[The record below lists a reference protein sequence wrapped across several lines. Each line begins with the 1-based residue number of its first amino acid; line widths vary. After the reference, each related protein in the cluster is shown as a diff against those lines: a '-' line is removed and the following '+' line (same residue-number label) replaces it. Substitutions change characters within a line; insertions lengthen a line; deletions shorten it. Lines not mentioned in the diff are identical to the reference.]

1 MILNLI
7 QKKVLKYAKE
17 NNICLSTKKEKTI
30 KNKWEIGM
38 SDDRI
43 QEALNKF
50 QIELLDDQLYRFV
63 NIIDK
68 DLDIILK
75 SLELNIEHKLYTKM
89 EILKLKKTNK
99 LFQLSN
105 LI

>member
-1 MILNLI
+1 MLI
-7 QKKVLKYAKE
+7 YKKR
-17 NNICLSTKKEKTI
+17 KTI

-63 NIIDK
+63 NIR
-68 DLDIILK
+68 
-75 SLELNIEHKLYTKM
+75 
-89 EILKLKKTNK
+89 
-99 LFQLSN
+99 
-105 LI
+105 